1 MVEQFKAKVCMV
13 GDAAVGKTSLV
24 RRFVFDAFSDVYQST
39 LGTRVLGKEAKVSVE
54 GKDVAVKMQ
63 VWDIIGETSL
73 LEDFAPS
80 YFLNVQGIIAVCDFT
95 RYSTFERLPI
105 WLAAVERVA
114 GIVPKALAVN
124 KVDLAQEVLTLY
136 DEHRVRQ
143 FADEIGLQ
151 FYMTS
156 AKNGENVE
164 AMFSA
169 LATNIVADAW
179 RRHVDE
185 SRGPPVEAQDHAS
198 P

>member
-24 RRFVFDAFSDVYQST
+24 RRFVFDTFSDAYQFT
-39 LGTRVLGKEAKVSVE
+39 LGTKVVGKETKVPSVGE
-54 GKDVAVKMQ
+54 DVAVKMQ

-73 LEDFAPS
+73 LEEFAPS

-114 GIVPKALAVN
+114 GNVPKALAVN
-124 KVDLAQEVLTLY
+124 KIDLAQEVLTLY

-143 FADEIGLQ
+143 FADEVGLQ

-156 AKNGENVE
+156 AKSGANVE
-164 AMFSA
+164 TMFA
-169 LATNIVADAW
+169 RLAADIVAAAK
-179 RRHVDE
+179 RRLAESGGPPME
-185 SRGPPVEAQDHAS
+185 SRGIAER
-198 P
+198 